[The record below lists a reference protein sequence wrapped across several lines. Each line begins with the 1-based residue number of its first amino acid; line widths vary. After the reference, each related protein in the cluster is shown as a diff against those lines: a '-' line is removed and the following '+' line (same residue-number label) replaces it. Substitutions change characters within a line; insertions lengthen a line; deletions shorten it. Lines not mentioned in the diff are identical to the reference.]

1 MTTAPPQ
8 SGEARPP
15 ALRRAAAKDPRF
27 PGRQDWSQWPHYDSS
42 ATGFRGYWYPAE
54 CQYGVCHLN
63 AFRTQPGTLAA
74 WQADHPGL
82 LLRDEAGELV
92 RDPAWPDEV
101 VLDLGARDGR
111 TTLIDLVVRD
121 VGECAR
127 RGHEAVELDNLDSWT
142 RSGGAF
148 GPDEAMAV
156 AVAVAA
162 QARRHGLAVGPKNA
176 PDLLGRADLGAAFD
190 FAVVEECARYDECD
204 AYRAVYGDRVLQ
216 VEYAD
221 APGRR
226 TPSGRPAAAV
236 SSCRPRCCATG
247 GSPPPETRLTWSC
260 GARDAG
266 RCRCVAVPVTVVP
279 GIVSPA
285 RRAPPGRP
293 RRERSP

>member
-1 MTTAPPQ
+1 VVLAVVPAAACGKPVAPPPVGASWDYQ
-8 SGEARPP
+8 LGGAYPP
-15 ALRRAAAKDPRF
+15 DPGVEVVVRDLAAPV
-27 PGRQDWSQWPHYDSS
+27 P
-42 ATGFRGYWYPAE
+42 E
-54 CQYGVCHLN
+54 QYGVCYLN
-63 AFRTQPGTLAA
+63 AFQTQPGTLVA
-74 WQADHPGL
+74 WEADHPGL

-101 VLDLGARDGR
+101 VLDLGTREDRAA
-111 TTLIDLVVRD
+111 LVDLVVRD

-162 QARRHGLAVGPKNA
+162 QARRHGLAVGQKNA

-221 APGRR
+221 APRAEDAFR
-226 TPSGRPAAAV
+226 AACRSGELLPTALLRDRGLAPAGDPAHV
-236 SSCRPRCCATG
+236 VLRC
-247 GSPPPETRLTWSC
+247 P
-260 GARDAG
+260 
-266 RCRCVAVPVTVVP
+266 
-279 GIVSPA
+279 
-285 RRAPPGRP
+285 
-293 RRERSP
+293 